1 MIDELARRRRVR
13 MSRAAGPALLSALLF
28 AGRLTT
34 PPAALAQ
41 ATSPPEGSQKEDRGT
56 DAFRPKLIFLPFVYY
71 TPETKLALGAGG
83 VLNFRAGKNKALTRT
98 STVWIFGNYT
108 LAKQF
113 QVSVV
118 PQVYFEKNSVYL
130 SGNLRYERTPQ
141 RFYGIGNDTPS
152 SLMESYTPRIALFQ
166 AGLKKKLLGSL
177 YAGLLLDLEQTNME
191 SVEPGGILETAG
203 IPGSRG
209 GLVSGAGISFDWDT
223 RDNVQFPRH
232 GSFFQLAARAYGP
245 VLGSEF
251 AFSSLNLDFRKYAS
265 PASGQVLALQAVLR
279 LTSGDT
285 PFYRLSMLGGDSLL
299 RGYYKGRFRDKD
311 MIVVQAEY
319 RVSLGR
325 RFGAAGF
332 AGLGQVFP
340 RFSDLE
346 LQSLRYSMGTGLRY
360 SLNPR
365 EGTNIRM
372 DLAWGVRSF
381 GLYFTAQESF

>member
-1 MIDELARRRRVR
+1 MRL
-13 MSRAAGPALLSALLF
+13 SRAAGPVLLSVLLF

-41 ATSPPEGSQKEDRGT
+41 APSPPEGSQKTDQDT

-83 VLNFRAGKNKALTRT
+83 VLSFRVGTDKAMTRT

-118 PQVYFEKNSVYL
+118 PQVYFARNSFYL

-141 RFYGIGNDTPS
+141 KFYGIGNDAPS
-152 SLMESYTPRIALFQ
+152 SFVESYTPRIALFQ
-166 AGLKKKLLGSL
+166 AGLKKRLLASL
-177 YAGLLLDLEQTNME
+177 YAGLTLDLERTNME
-191 SVEPGGILETAG
+191 SVEPGGTLETEG

-209 GLVSGAGISFDWDT
+209 GLVLGAGISFDWDT

-232 GSFFQLAARAYGP
+232 GSFFQLAANAYGP
-245 VLGSEF
+245 AMGSDF
-251 AFSSLNLDFRKYAS
+251 AFSSLNLDYRKYAS

-332 AGLGQVFP
+332 AGLGQVFS

-346 LQSLRYSMGTGLRY
+346 LKSLRYSMGTGLRY